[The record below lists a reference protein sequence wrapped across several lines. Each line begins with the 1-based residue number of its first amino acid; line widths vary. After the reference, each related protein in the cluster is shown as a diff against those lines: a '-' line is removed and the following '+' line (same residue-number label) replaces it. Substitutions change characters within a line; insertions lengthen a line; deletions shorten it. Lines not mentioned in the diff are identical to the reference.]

1 MIRGVFVV
9 LLGIGLALA
18 PPADAKKR
26 RHHPARCS
34 LSGSKTLLQTKD
46 ARVFYR
52 TDVKRGTTTEYACM
66 FARNKRFTLASGD
79 SEAGGS
85 GDTASLE
92 TLSGSWVAFA
102 RGHFDDSTRY
112 DPSFQGFPQSAVG
125 INLSTGAQLAFP
137 AVSGG
142 PTASTVSDL
151 VLGKNGSFAW
161 IGAGGGR
168 TEVHRLTAGQGSD
181 AVLDSGA
188 GIQAGSLALGGGT
201 LYWMKGGSVFTA
213 PLG

>member
-1 MIRGVFVV
+1 VIVGLVA
-9 LLGIGLALA
+9 LLAVAPSAAL
-18 PPADAKKR
+18 AKKR
-26 RHHPARCS
+26 KHRPAPCS
-34 LSGSKTLLQTKD
+34 LTGSKTLLQTKN

-66 FARNKRFTLASGD
+66 FARNKRFALASGD

-112 DPSFQGFPQSAVG
+112 DPSFQGFPESAVG

-137 AVSGG
+137 ALSGS
-142 PTASTVSDL
+142 PAPSTVSDL

-161 IGAGGGR
+161 IGSGGGR
-168 TEVHRLTAGQGSD
+168 TEVHRLKAGEGTD

>member
-1 MIRGVFVV
+1 MTRVAIAGLIA
-9 LLGIGLALA
+9 LLAVA
-18 PPADAKKR
+18 PPPAIAKKR
-26 RHHPARCS
+26 KHRPAPCS
-34 LSGSKTLLQTKD
+34 LTGSKTLLQTKD

-52 TDVKRGTTTEYACM
+52 TSRGTTTEYACM
-66 FARNKRFTLASGD
+66 FARNRRFALASGD

-102 RGHFDDSTRY
+102 RGRFDDSTRY
-112 DPSFQGFPQSAVG
+112 DPSFQGFPESAVG

-137 AVSGG
+137 AVSGS
-142 PTASTVSDL
+142 AASSTVSDL

-161 IGAGGGR
+161 IGSGGGR
-168 TEVHRLTAGQGSD
+168 TEVHRLKAGEGAD
-181 AVLDSGA
+181 AVLDSGP
-188 GIQAGSLALGGGT
+188 GIQAGSLALGGGA
-201 LYWMKGGSVFTA
+201 LYWMKGGSVLTA

>member
-1 MIRGVFVV
+1 MTRAGILV
-9 LLGIGLALA
+9 LLAAILAAA
-18 PPADAKKR
+18 PPAALAKKR
-26 RHHPARCS
+26 HRPARCS

-66 FARNKRFTLASGD
+66 FARNKRFPLASGD

-112 DPSFQGFPQSAVG
+112 DPTFQGFPESAVG

-137 AVSGG
+137 AVTGS
-142 PTASTVSDL
+142 PASSTVSDL

-161 IGAGGGR
+161 IGSGGGR
-168 TEVHRLTAGQGSD
+168 TEVHRLKAGEGTD
-181 AVLDSGA
+181 TVLDPGPA
-188 GIQAGSLALGGGT
+188 IQAGSLALGGGT

>member
-1 MIRGVFVV
+1 M

-18 PPADAKKR
+18 PPAALAKKR
-26 RHHPARCS
+26 KHRPAPCS
-34 LSGSKTLLQTKD
+34 LTGSKTLLQTKG

-52 TDVKRGTTTEYACM
+52 TDVKRATTTEYACL
-66 FARNKRFTLASGD
+66 FARNRRFVLASGD

-92 TLSGSWVAFA
+92 ALSGSWVAFV
-102 RGHFDDSTRY
+102 RGRFDDSTRY
-112 DPSFQGFPQSAVG
+112 DPSFQGFPESAVG

-137 AVSGG
+137 AVTGS
-142 PTASTVSDL
+142 PTSSAVTDL
-151 VLGKNGSFAW
+151 VLGRNGSFAW
-161 IGAGGGR
+161 IGSGGAR
-168 TEVHRLTAGQGSD
+168 TEVHRLKAGQGTD
-181 AVLDSGA
+181 TVLDSGA